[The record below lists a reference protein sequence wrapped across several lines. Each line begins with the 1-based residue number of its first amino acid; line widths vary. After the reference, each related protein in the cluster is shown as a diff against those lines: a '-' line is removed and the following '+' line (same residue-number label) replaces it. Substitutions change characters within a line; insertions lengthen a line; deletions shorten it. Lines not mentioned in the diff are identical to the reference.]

1 MPKLVVLML
10 AVLVTGAVLAIII
23 KRKSR
28 KKLEEYNEKTRL
40 RNEANLLVS
49 RYNRAVQEY
58 EDVARQLAAKLD
70 NTHDADARGKAN
82 ELMTGFEAARNTVF
96 DTLSSMNMDELDA
109 GDIFDVN
116 SRAESSIY
124 DMEEA
129 IKALRYIRPVRH
141 EIEDE
146 PFDYSKVSST
156 SVGFFS
162 GCRTKDALK
171 SRYRDLVRAFHPD
184 SGHGDSDTLI
194 KIKEEYEKELA
205 TYE

>member
-1 MPKLVVLML
+1 MPTLVALML
-10 AVLVTGAVLAIII
+10 AVLVTGTVLAVLI
-23 KRKSR
+23 KRRSR
-28 KKLEEYNEKTRL
+28 KKIEDYNERIRL

-58 EDVARQLAAKLD
+58 EDVAKQLAAKLD
-70 NTHDADARGKAN
+70 NTRDADARGKAN
-82 ELMTGFEAARNTVF
+82 VLMTEFESSRNTVF
-96 DTLSSMNMDELDA
+96 DMLSSINMDEL
-109 GDIFDVN
+109 GSEEIFDTN
-116 SRAESSIY
+116 SRAESIIY

-129 IKALRYIRPVRH
+129 IKGLRYIRPVRH

-146 PFDYSKVSST
+146 PFDYSRAAKPG
-156 SVGFFS
+156 VGFFS
-162 GCRTKDALK
+162 GCATKDALK

-194 KIKEEYEKELA
+194 RIKEEYEKELA